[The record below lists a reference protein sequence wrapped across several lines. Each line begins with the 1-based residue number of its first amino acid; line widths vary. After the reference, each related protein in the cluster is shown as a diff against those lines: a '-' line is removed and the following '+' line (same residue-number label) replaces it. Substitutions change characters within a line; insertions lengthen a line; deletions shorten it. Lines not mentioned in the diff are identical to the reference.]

1 MIKTTFLGITISAIA
16 VAAVLGGF
24 AFTQTQM
31 FSDTTSSIET
41 ENDSYDLQTGNS
53 ITSAVATLEEEGLHI
68 HLFIDGEGLVP
79 VPDAWADDPKKP
91 VKTFTLIADEDE
103 GQTVL
108 STLEKIHFM
117 NFNGVYPAPTIRVTQ
132 GDVVQIT
139 VENRGDN
146 IHSID
151 IHAGQLSAIP
161 NFLCIESAVS
171 PDAFPPPVATPPYAD
186 CAAAVEPVPADTRT
200 VTFVAVNAGVFAY
213 HCEANNVFGLDEH
226 ALQGMSGMVIVDPE
240 DGYKKLKTLQPDE
253 DGDGIE
259 EVEYKPLAREFQL
272 LAAEWYLATEEGGH
286 PPSSDPEDLPGA
298 PVGDGVTPRP
308 TPAHTEHD
316 FAQAKMFS
324 NDPSYTHINGI
335 PFGYLGPLLAT
346 PPWSTSV
353 LLSDVANV
361 PNLDGVDPPVG
372 ALTLDLPEFFTT
384 TEDPG
389 RGLTLPGAG
398 PLGLIIDPLIPN
410 FPPDK
415 PIATHLEVK
424 AGEHVRLFVQNNG
437 DRLMS
442 FHIVGEALDRV
453 AVGNNIL
460 AHGVQTWGIPA
471 YADATIDVIFEEP
484 GVYVM
489 VNHDYSMLFKGQA
502 IVFVA
507 LESGEPLNPSNAI
520 PPESDLKKTSISSA
534 TCDYGIGPD
543 GIWGTADD
551 DTFVHNCPL

>member
-24 AFTQTQM
+24 VFTQTQM

-41 ENDSYDLQTGNS
+41 ENDSYDLQTENR
-53 ITSAVATLEEEGLHI
+53 INPVVATLEEEGLHL
-68 HLFIDGEGLVP
+68 HLIIDGEGLVP
-79 VPDAWADDPKKP
+79 VPDAWAMTPD
-91 VKTFTLIADEDE
+91 KTFTLIADEDE

-117 NFNGVYPAPTIRVTQ
+117 NFNGVYPAPTMRVTQ

-139 VENRGDN
+139 VINAGDN

-161 NFLCIESAVS
+161 NFLCIESAIS
-171 PDAFPPPVATPPYAD
+171 PDAPPPPVASPPYAD
-186 CAAAVEPVPADTRT
+186 CLTEPVPADTRT

-240 DGYKKLKTLQPDE
+240 KGYKKLKTLEPDKK
-253 DGDGIE
+253 GHGVK
-259 EVEYKPLAREFQL
+259 EVKYKPLAREFQL
-272 LAAEWYLATEEGGH
+272 LTAEWYL
-286 PPSSDPEDLPGA
+286 SSDAGTHSPT
-298 PVGDGVTPRP
+298 DGV
-308 TPAHTEHD
+308 AHTEHD
-316 FAQAKMFS
+316 FGQAKMFS

-361 PNLDGVDPPVG
+361 PNLDGVDPPVA
-372 ALTLDLPEFFTT
+372 ALTIPLPEIFTT

-398 PLGLIIDPLIPN
+398 PLGLIIDPLIPDI
-410 FPPDK
+410 PPDG
-415 PIATHLEVK
+415 PIATHLQVK

-471 YADATIDVIFEEP
+471 YADATIDVVFEEP

-502 IVFVA
+502 IVFEA

-534 TCDYGIGPD
+534 TCAYGIGPD
-543 GIWGTADD
+543 GVWGTADD